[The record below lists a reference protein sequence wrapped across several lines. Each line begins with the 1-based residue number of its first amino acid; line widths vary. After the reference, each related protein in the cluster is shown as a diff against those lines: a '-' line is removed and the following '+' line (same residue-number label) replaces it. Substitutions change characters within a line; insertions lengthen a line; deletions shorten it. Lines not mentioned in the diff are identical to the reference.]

1 MAEAERQSDIYSEGV
16 TAALRAWYERPLG
29 LMVLGDIQQQL
40 DRWLPRIF
48 GYHLV
53 MIGGCWAADG
63 LLAQS
68 RVRHTVLIGDGPES
82 GAGVY
87 ALADALPLEA
97 DSVDLVVLF
106 NTLEFAPEPHRV
118 LREVERV
125 LIPEGHLIVVSFNP
139 LSFWGLRK
147 LLGFWHAQVPWSGQF
162 YGGRRLKD
170 WMLLLGFDL
179 LDTQRLFFRPP
190 IQRMAITERLRFLE
204 AVMARTLPFAG
215 GINMMIAAKRV
226 VPLTLLKPRW
236 RPRRS
241 LVGGRFAE
249 PTTRGM
255 GRA

>member
-1 MAEAERQSDIYSEGV
+1 MPFVEPAE
-16 TAALRAWYERPLG
+16 LRGWYERPLG
-29 LMVLGDIQQQL
+29 TLVLSDIQQQL

-53 MIGGCWAADG
+53 MIGGCWAADR

-68 RVRHTVLIGDGPES
+68 RVRHKALMGIGPQSAASLYAEVDVLPF
-82 GAGVY
+82 A
-87 ALADALPLEA
+87 A
-97 DSVDLVVLF
+97 DSVDLVLLF
-106 NTLEFAPEPHRV
+106 HTLEFAAEPHRV

-125 LIPEGHLIVVSFNP
+125 LIPEGHLIIVSINP
-139 LSFWGLRK
+139 LSFWGMRK
-147 LLGFWHAQVPWSGQF
+147 LLGFWRAQVPWSGHF

-190 IQRMAITERLRFLE
+190 IQRMAITERLHFLE
-204 AVMARTLPFAG
+204 YALARTLPFTG

-226 VPLTLLKPRW
+226 VPLTPVKPRW

-255 GRA
+255 GRV